1 MFKNCKER
9 LKNKEKVQNVQ
20 IQESKKIYSNL
31 NPNSNILSVSCG
43 DGIWDYILVNNFKDK
58 IKKLIC
64 TDIVPNPIEKEI
76 YNEMKKQVNLEF
88 IKVDKDR
95 QTKFESNSFDLIY
108 HHDVIEHTRKPYN
121 LISENLRL
129 LKKGGTIFFSTPN
142 LLRLS
147 NILRLFLGRL
157 KFPNKIGHNEI
168 IGDYIHEKEY
178 FIEDIRILMEEIGF
192 KEIEIYTKLFGLM
205 NFQMFY
211 NYKSNSFLEQ
221 MGHIIFCKAVK

>member
-129 LKKGGTIFFSTPN
+129 LKKVVFFFYTKFASAFKYFKIIFRKAKIS
-142 LLRLS
+142 
-147 NILRLFLGRL
+147 
-157 KFPNKIGHNEI
+157 NKIGHNEI

>member
-1 MFKNCKER
+1 M
-9 LKNKEKVQNVQ
+9 
-20 IQESKKIYSNL
+20 
-31 NPNSNILSVSCG
+31 SVSCG

-129 LKKGGTIFFSTPN
+129 LKKGGTIFSTPN

-168 IGDYIHEKEY
+168 IGDYIHEEY
-178 FIEDIRILMEEIGF
+178 FIEDIRILMEELVS
-192 KEIEIYTKLFGLM
+192 KKLKFTR
-205 NFQMFY
+205 
-211 NYKSNSFLEQ
+211 NYLD
-221 MGHIIFCKAVK
+221 

>member
-1 MFKNCKER
+1 M
-9 LKNKEKVQNVQ
+9 
-20 IQESKKIYSNL
+20 NL
-31 NPNSNILSVSCG
+31 I
-43 DGIWDYILVNNFKDK
+43 
-58 IKKLIC
+58 
-64 TDIVPNPIEKEI
+64 
-76 YNEMKKQVNLEF
+76 
-88 IKVDKDR
+88 
-95 QTKFESNSFDLIY
+95 FDLIY

-211 NYKSNSFLEQ
+211 NYKSNFLEQ
-221 MGHIIFCKAVK
+221 MGHIIFCKGSNLKILFY